1 MIDPTTPEAAERA
14 RFEAWAKNCPLGEGL
29 SLYRPPSANG
39 RYADESTNRA
49 FAAWMARAA
58 LAAQEG
64 GGERV
69 TERWEPMETAPM
81 DGTVIQFLQGGEV
94 FAGFAGDD
102 PDHPWQF
109 LDRNGRQAFVN
120 GFHHKFS
127 PRWWRPLAEAPKE
140 AALRAAQE
148 GGAVQWAC
156 ERWRAEVANRPL
168 VNTHRRAL
176 DTTWRQVVRHFG
188 GDDVALLGPCHDD
201 LVSAQEGTSNG

>member
-1 MIDPTTPEAAERA
+1 MTDSATTPEAAERA
-14 RFEAWAKNCPLGEGL
+14 QIRLIADVLAIGMFKRHPIYSRET
-29 SLYRPPSANG
+29 PPMSFSEEFHRNFGTWETAQEI
-39 RYADESTNRA
+39 A
-49 FAAWMARAA
+49 AA

-148 GGAVQWAC
+148 GTG
-156 ERWRAEVANRPL
+156 
-168 VNTHRRAL
+168 
-176 DTTWRQVVRHFG
+176 
-188 GDDVALLGPCHDD
+188 
-201 LVSAQEGTSNG
+201 NG

>member
-1 MIDPTTPEAAERA
+1 MTDNPTTPEAAERA
-14 RFEAWAKNCPLGEGL
+14 RFEAWAKSQHYNLGRDKYG
-29 SLYRPPSANG
+29 G
-39 RYADESTNRA
+39 YASIA
-49 FAAWMARAA
+49 SHAAWAAWQAA

-127 PRWWRPLAEAPKE
+127 PRWWRPLAGAPKE
-140 AALRAAQE
+140 AALRA
-148 GGAVQWAC
+148 
-156 ERWRAEVANRPL
+156 
-168 VNTHRRAL
+168 T
-176 DTTWRQVVRHFG
+176 
-188 GDDVALLGPCHDD
+188 
-201 LVSAQEGTSNG
+201 QEGTGNG

>member
-1 MIDPTTPEAAERA
+1 
-14 RFEAWAKNCPLGEGL
+14 
-29 SLYRPPSANG
+29 
-39 RYADESTNRA
+39 
-49 FAAWMARAA
+49 MARAA

-148 GGAVQWAC
+148 GGG
-156 ERWRAEVANRPL
+156 ERVTNDPVIPDMPAYLAEVGDVMVGWDSGYMSGWCDCLKAL
-168 VNTHRRAL
+168 RA
-176 DTTWRQVVRHFG
+176 
-188 GDDVALLGPCHDD
+188 
-201 LVSAQEGTSNG
+201 AQEGTGNG

>member
-1 MIDPTTPEAAERA
+1 
-14 RFEAWAKNCPLGEGL
+14 
-29 SLYRPPSANG
+29 
-39 RYADESTNRA
+39 
-49 FAAWMARAA
+49 
-58 LAAQEG
+58 
-64 GGERV
+64 
-69 TERWEPMETAPM
+69 M

-148 GGAVQWAC
+148 G
-156 ERWRAEVANRPL
+156 
-168 VNTHRRAL
+168 
-176 DTTWRQVVRHFG
+176 
-188 GDDVALLGPCHDD
+188 
-201 LVSAQEGTSNG
+201 TSNG

>member
-1 MIDPTTPEAAERA
+1 MSG
-14 RFEAWAKNCPLGEGL
+14 EAWRVVQAAMAEHAGDDNPSRVARNILHALRNAGFSVSRTAAPIAPSTAAGEREYLARQYLAIARDHAGHIVVEQHG
-29 SLYRPPSANG
+29 PNG
-39 RYADESTNRA
+39 EEPCTVADLID
-49 FAAWMARAA
+49 AA
-58 LAAQEG
+58 LATTPAQEG
-64 GGERV
+64 GSGKRV

-148 GGAVQWAC
+148 GTG
-156 ERWRAEVANRPL
+156 
-168 VNTHRRAL
+168 
-176 DTTWRQVVRHFG
+176 
-188 GDDVALLGPCHDD
+188 
-201 LVSAQEGTSNG
+201 NG

>member
-1 MIDPTTPEAAERA
+1 
-14 RFEAWAKNCPLGEGL
+14 
-29 SLYRPPSANG
+29 
-39 RYADESTNRA
+39 
-49 FAAWMARAA
+49 MARAA

-148 GGAVQWAC
+148 GTG
-156 ERWRAEVANRPL
+156 
-168 VNTHRRAL
+168 
-176 DTTWRQVVRHFG
+176 
-188 GDDVALLGPCHDD
+188 
-201 LVSAQEGTSNG
+201 NG

>member
-1 MIDPTTPEAAERA
+1 MTHDTDNHPTPEAAERT
-14 RFEAWAKNCPLGEGL
+14 RFEAWAGREGHTL
-29 SLYRPPSANG
+29 RRNSVNANLYS
-39 RYADESTNRA
+39 DCFTNEAWRA
-49 FAAWMARAA
+49 WQAA

-127 PRWWRPLAEAPKE
+127 PRWWRPLAGAPKE
-140 AALRAAQE
+140 AALRA
-148 GGAVQWAC
+148 
-156 ERWRAEVANRPL
+156 
-168 VNTHRRAL
+168 T
-176 DTTWRQVVRHFG
+176 
-188 GDDVALLGPCHDD
+188 
-201 LVSAQEGTSNG
+201 QEGTGNG

>member
-1 MIDPTTPEAAERA
+1 MTPTDEQRA
-14 RFEAWAKNCPLGEGL
+14 KFEAQKREVVAAAIFGNPKPRDG
-29 SLYRPPSANG
+29 SALPF
-39 RYADESTNRA
+39 ADQPALIRKSFLDSADRVL
-49 FAAWMARAA
+49 AA

-148 GGAVQWAC
+148 GTG
-156 ERWRAEVANRPL
+156 
-168 VNTHRRAL
+168 
-176 DTTWRQVVRHFG
+176 
-188 GDDVALLGPCHDD
+188 
-201 LVSAQEGTSNG
+201 NG

>member
-1 MIDPTTPEAAERA
+1 MPTNPTTPEAAERA
-14 RFEAWAKNCPLGEGL
+14 RFEAWARREHYGL
-29 SLYRPPSANG
+29 DRINDDLYEHDATT
-39 RYADESTNRA
+39 YAW
-49 FAAWMARAA
+49 AAWRARAA

-148 GGAVQWAC
+148 G
-156 ERWRAEVANRPL
+156 
-168 VNTHRRAL
+168 
-176 DTTWRQVVRHFG
+176 
-188 GDDVALLGPCHDD
+188 
-201 LVSAQEGTSNG
+201 TSNG

>member
-1 MIDPTTPEAAERA
+1 MTPTNEQRA
-14 RFEAWAKNCPLGEGL
+14 KFEAWAKLQSLRLHRYGL
-29 SLYRPPSANG
+29 NNELYGSNDTQLA
-39 RYADESTNRA
+39 YE
-49 FAAWMARAA
+49 AWNAA

-109 LDRNGRQAFVN
+109 LDRNVGQAFVN

-148 GGAVQWAC
+148 G
-156 ERWRAEVANRPL
+156 
-168 VNTHRRAL
+168 
-176 DTTWRQVVRHFG
+176 
-188 GDDVALLGPCHDD
+188 
-201 LVSAQEGTSNG
+201 TSNG